1 MKKIHIPFMTILT
14 EINALNITSKTA
26 LIENPKLYEKYWV
39 AAESF
44 SLFCLSSKTTTNKNG
59 EVNSGNAYRVEA
71 LVNNGV
77 TTKEDIKLDSMIKLV
92 EDLERLIYDK
102 SGTRRTVPHQYN
114 TAYKFVNDTV
124 VNQYRKLPPKDIK
137 IVPFNGTIDSDVVDK
152 DNAYTYEDI
161 IGDNTYNAERIYLEQ
176 ETIAELSKELKAKRM
191 RERAEKREQI
201 LHEIATLSKR
211 PAEVLVRLACTHLEM
226 KPRELSELIIDKGC
240 ESAYAAVLFKIA
252 KKNGIALENIRNIIA
267 GNMVTAESVWADTN
281 NSKKV
286 AEQISRLK
294 GRADKRLQK

>member
-1 MKKIHIPFMTILT
+1 MKTNCTSFVNILKT
-14 EINALNITSKTA
+14 LHSENITSKSVLMDNQTLYTEFWFAVKEFCQYA
-26 LIENPKLYEKYWV
+26 LL
-39 AAESF
+39 
-44 SLFCLSSKTTTNKNG
+44 SKTSGTNNEG
-59 EVNSGNAYRVEA
+59 EVLPGNTPKIEA
-71 LVNNGV
+71 LVNLGV
-77 TTKEDIKLDSMIKLV
+77 TTRSELEMDCLIKIIEKLDLV
-92 EDLERLIYDK
+92 FKEPIEQQKNYC
-102 SGTRRTVPHQYN
+102 
-114 TAYKFVNDTV
+114 YKICNNVVNDCF
-124 VNQYRKLPPKDIK
+124 RKLPPKDTK
-137 IVPFNGTIDSDVVDK
+137 IVSFNGTIDSDVVDK
-152 DNAYTYEDI
+152 DNAHTYEDI

-176 ETIAELSKELKAKRM
+176 ERIAELSKELKAKRM

-240 ESAYAAVLFKIA
+240 ESAYADVLFKIT